1 VRRRLTVLFAAAAL
15 ALVPAACSGD
25 DDDAGKQAA
34 EAPPAAA
41 TEGTKTERRAARAEK
56 KGPKKEKRIS
66 EASTAPEKEPAA
78 PDTGARQKAP
88 KRSGGAVPAGKVQAT
103 NGSPPEVTLAV
114 IDAKSAY
121 VKKSLVKR
129 YAEPLDSLERTCT
142 EPREQLAE
150 SALTASHDVESQTD
164 SKLSILDVLREVVN
178 DDPSGVCL
186 PAFTAVAERHGAS

>member
-15 ALVPAACSGD
+15 ALGPAACSGD
-25 DDDAGKQAA
+25 DDAGKQAS
-34 EAPPAAA
+34 EAPPATA
-41 TEGTKTERRAARAEK
+41 TEGTKTERQAARAEK

-78 PDTGARQKAP
+78 PDTGAQEKAP
-88 KRSGGAVPAGKVQAT
+88 KGSGGAVPAGKVQAT

-129 YAEPLDSLERTCT
+129 YAEPLDSLEKTCT

-150 SALTASHDVESQTD
+150 SALTASHDVQSQTD

-186 PAFTAVAERHGAS
+186 PAFAAVGKRHGAS